1 MFFCHTARSGLSK
14 QKSTI
19 VQMMKCEHGS
29 ERNINMA
36 RDFFNDEKGDTNIIS
51 IIVIIGVSIAIV
63 LLFRPYIEQLIAL
76 VMK

>member
-1 MFFCHTARSGLSK
+1 
-14 QKSTI
+14 
-19 VQMMKCEHGS
+19 
-29 ERNINMA
+29 MA